1 MKRIVTVQDISCVG
15 RCSLTVALPV
25 ISAMGVEAAV
35 VPTAVLSTH
44 TAFKEGFT
52 FHDLTGEI
60 PSILDHWTRE
70 GFKFDAVYSGY
81 LGSKEQCDLVIRMF
95 EDYTA
100 EGALR
105 FADPAMADGGKLYP
119 GFSES
124 FPEEMKRVCQTADVI
139 VPNITEACLMT
150 GKEYRD
156 DFSNEEMKE
165 VAKCL
170 AQGNIRYCVIT
181 GAPKG
186 QDKLGAICYDRENDS
201 FFEYYN
207 EKLPVQFHGTGDIF
221 ASTMVGALTRGRTSG
236 EAIKLAVDYT
246 LECMKKTLADPDS
259 RWYGVN
265 FEEAIP
271 FLVKELEK

>member
-1 MKRIVTVQDISCVG
+1 M
-15 RCSLTVALPV
+15 
-25 ISAMGVEAAV
+25 
-35 VPTAVLSTH
+35 
-44 TAFKEGFT
+44 
-52 FHDLTGEI
+52 
-60 PSILDHWTRE
+60 
-70 GFKFDAVYSGY
+70 
-81 LGSKEQCDLVIRMF
+81 
-95 EDYTA
+95 
-100 EGALR
+100 
-105 FADPAMADGGKLYP
+105 
-119 GFSES
+119 
-124 FPEEMKRVCQTADVI
+124 
-139 VPNITEACLMT
+139 
-150 GKEYRD
+150 
-156 DFSNEEMKE
+156 
-165 VAKCL
+165 
-170 AQGNIRYCVIT
+170 IT

-221 ASTMVGALTRGRTSG
+221 ASTMVGALTRGRTIG